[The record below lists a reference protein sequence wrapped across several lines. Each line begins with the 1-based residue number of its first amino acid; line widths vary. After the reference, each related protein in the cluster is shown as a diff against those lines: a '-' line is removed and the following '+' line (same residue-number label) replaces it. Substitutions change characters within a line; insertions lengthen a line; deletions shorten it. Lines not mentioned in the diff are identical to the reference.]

1 MHPVDSSIARSCDH
15 GEYRPVY
22 FSSPDSPP
30 RQMNGP
36 DKAPF
41 GLPGSTGKELSG
53 PVSDQHLA
61 FVGPGNALPTP
72 PICFHGL
79 LNLLEAGARLTGAL
93 AGYATGIGSQLLEQ
107 LVSNPTADTR
117 ELVRI
122 IRDLEA
128 RGLDIDSAVALR
140 ALPNGDMGVYAIRT
154 ADDPFPELLAT
165 INGQLARLRRS
176 SPPRTLPTGWSG
188 TPTTDPI

>member
-1 MHPVDSSIARSCDH
+1 M
-15 GEYRPVY
+15 
-22 FSSPDSPP
+22 
-30 RQMNGP
+30 
-36 DKAPF
+36 
-41 GLPGSTGKELSG
+41 SG

-61 FVGPGNALPTP
+61 FVGPGERATNPNL
-72 PICFHGL
+72 FHGL

-140 ALPNGDMGVYAIRT
+140 ALPNGDMGVYAIR
-154 ADDPFPELLAT
+154 DPM
-165 INGQLARLRRS
+165 IRSRNS
-176 SPPRTLPTGWSG
+176 SPSSSRMARSLTQRPGSAAPARWRG
-188 TPTTDPI
+188 TPANLACSIGQGPLTVIWPPGDIQPGRGPFGERHGEMNPIGFPK